1 MISVRGLMK
10 AFGVPSTG
18 NRSVCFHLF
27 GFARQRVPTDPTDAT
42 AFVSLLQQA
51 ADRNNRRIHLN
62 IIRVGFDGVP
72 TADRDA
78 REDMVDYGIYKTRN
92 IYRSVS
98 LALGRVEHYTITSAQ
113 SNGRDDLGS
122 GDEFDLLSD
131 EWSVNNDG
139 IDVFVVRNIS
149 ADNIVGASPVPGSC
163 DKDLSAPQPG
173 GAPANPQD
181 TGSRSDGM
189 VGGELDREPDGFART
204 LAHELG
210 HFLNLPHNHGG
221 EPDCPDDDAG
231 LNNLMAQTRCAPST
245 RDSVLLT
252 SAQGETV
259 RGHCAVRNP

>member
-10 AFGVPSTG
+10 AYGVPSTG

-27 GFARQRVPTDPTDAT
+27 GFARQRVPTDPTAAR

-51 ADRNNRRIHLN
+51 ADRTNRRIHLN
-62 IIRVGFDGVP
+62 IVRVGFDGVP
-72 TADRDA
+72 AADRDA
-78 REDMVDYGIYKTRN
+78 RNDMVDYGIYKTRN

-113 SNGRDDLGS
+113 SNGRDDIGS
-122 GDEFDLLSD
+122 DGEAGLLWS

-149 ADNIVGASPVPGSC
+149 ADFIGIAPVPGSC
-163 DKDLSAPQPG
+163 DKNLSAPQPG
-173 GAPANPQD
+173 GSPANPQD
-181 TGSRSDGM
+181 TGSLSDGM
-189 VGGELDREPDGFART
+189 LGGELDRDPDGFART
-204 LAHELG
+204 FAHELG
-210 HFLNLPHNHGG
+210 HFLNLPHNHGDK
-221 EPDCPDDDAG
+221 PDCPDDDAG
-231 LNNLMAQTRCAPST
+231 KNNLMAQTRCAPSV

-252 SAQGETV
+252 SAQGETM